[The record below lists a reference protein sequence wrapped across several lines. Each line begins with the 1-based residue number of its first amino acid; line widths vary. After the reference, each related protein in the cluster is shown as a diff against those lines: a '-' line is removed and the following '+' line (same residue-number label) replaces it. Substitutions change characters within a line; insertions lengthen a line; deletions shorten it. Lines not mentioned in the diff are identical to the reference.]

1 MVCYLYAKIDIN
13 YDTANSWVGLVLQ
26 PILLL
31 GLCACARIIVFF
43 SSQKKSSLTLIS
55 IYVRKLL
62 YRMQLQ
68 ATTKKSYYDLSSEGG
83 AEIIHALCKAINWP
97 TGCNY
102 TLSRKKKNI

>member
-1 MVCYLYAKIDIN
+1 MVCYLYAKIDSN

-43 SSQKKSSLTLIS
+43 SSQKKSSTLIS
-55 IYVRKLL
+55 VYVRKLL

-83 AEIIHALCKAINWP
+83 AEIIL
-97 TGCNY
+97 
-102 TLSRKKKNI
+102 